1 MVSEEYVEYL
11 RSDTWQRL
19 RSQRLKIDGYKCQR
33 CGRPFD
39 LQVHHL
45 FYPDELG
52 TEDPYR
58 DLITLCDYCHEIIE
72 QQKREY
78 KGNYKQ
84 NQQTQWQ
91 LKRKM
96 DIERINTVIHANA
109 WRDLSNVGV
118 GTMDYCNLD
127 VIKEEF
133 GPFFES
139 DDLQVGYTS
148 RVQEYFRNRRY
159 EIILEKLEEGWT
171 TWQIRS
177 VTKFSQNMIN
187 KVAQKPETAK
197 SLLKKEKENHE

>member
-58 DLITLCDYCHEIIE
+58 DLITLCDCCHEIIE
-72 QQKREY
+72 QQKKEY
-78 KGNYKQ
+78 KGNHKQ
-84 NQQTQWQ
+84 NQQNQLQ

-109 WRDLSNVGV
+109 WKDLSNVGV
-118 GTMDYCNLD
+118 GIMDYCNLD

-139 DDLQVGYTS
+139 DDLQVGYSS

-171 TWQIRS
+171 PWQIRS

-197 SLLKKEKENHE
+197 LLLKKEKENHE